1 MSSYDIAIC
10 YFGLPRSVKYV
21 YESHKKYIYDVLD
34 DNGISYK
41 KFMHTW
47 KTGDGSQRV
56 WRFKTKEK
64 IDYDEYKL
72 LNPDVYVIESQD
84 EFMNTITMGDY
95 YYEDERK
102 KEWDKTLLKNH
113 ICAL

>member
-21 YESHKKYIYDVLD
+21 YESHQKYIYDVLND
-34 DNGISYK
+34 KGITYK

-56 WRFKTKEK
+56 WRFKTREK
-64 IDYDEYKL
+64 IDYEEYKL
-72 LNPDVYVIESQD
+72 LNPDVSLAVEIVPSKVKPA
-84 EFMNTITMGDY
+84 NPVKSIMG
-95 YYEDERK
+95 
-102 KEWDKTLLKNH
+102 LNP
-113 ICAL
+113 